1 MPYYRSLDELSLEG
15 AWVTIGSFDGVHR
28 GHQAILN
35 KLVQGAHAVG
45 KPAVVV
51 TFFPHPAIVL
61 RGLQGPFYL
70 NTPEERAG
78 LMTEIGIDHV
88 VTLTFNR
95 DLASRTA
102 EDFMSDLADHLH
114 LNRLVVGHDFALGR
128 GRAGDVHELRHLGE
142 GLGYEVEV
150 ISAATIN
157 SQLISS
163 TRIRDLITQGQV
175 NEAALLLGR
184 WYSIAGR
191 VIHGD
196 GRGRQI
202 GIPTANLSI
211 WSERIMPARGVY
223 ATLAWIRNR
232 AVPAV
237 SNIGLRPTF
246 ETNTTLA
253 RVETHL
259 LDTEE
264 DLYGVELKLEFI
276 KFLRSEQRFPS
287 ARALLDQIHL
297 DIQNA
302 REVLPYVP

>member
-1 MPYYRSLDELSLEG
+1 MQYYRSLDELSLEG
-15 AWVTIGSFDGVHR
+15 AWVTIGAFDGVHR

-35 KLVQGAHAVG
+35 TLVQGAHASG

-70 NTPEERAG
+70 TSPEERAQ

-95 DLASRTA
+95 ELASHTA
-102 EDFMSDLADHLH
+102 EDFMTELADHLH
-114 LNRLVVGHDFALGR
+114 LSRLVVGHDFALGR

-142 GLGYEVEV
+142 GLGYEVDV

-157 SQLISS
+157 SLLVSS
-163 TRIRDLITQGQV
+163 TRIRDLIAQGQV
-175 NEAALLLGR
+175 NEAALQLGR

-211 WSERIMPARGVY
+211 WSERIIPARGVY
-223 ATLAWIRNR
+223 ATLAWIHNQ
-232 AVPAV
+232 AIPAV
-237 SNIGLRPTF
+237 ANIGLRPTF

-264 DLYGVELKLEFI
+264 DLYGMELKLEFI
-276 KFLRSEQRFPS
+276 KFLRPEKRFPS
-287 ARALLDQIHL
+287 VRALVDQIQL